1 MKAKEIKAA
10 LLKICFEN
18 VENRLSRIKQAL
30 SDIIDSLLEESR
42 STAGDKHETG
52 RAMLDIER
60 ENISKQLLEVEIL
73 FNLLKKIDI
82 QTKSDYARLG
92 SLVKTEKGIYFIS
105 ISIGAIALNKKTYI
119 CIALNSPMGQAL
131 RGKKKD
137 EEFSFNNEAYKVLLV
152 S

>member
-10 LLKICFEN
+10 LLKTCFEKA
-18 VENRLSRIKQAL
+18 ENRLSKIKQAL
-30 SDIIDSLLEESR
+30 SDITESLLEESR

-60 ENISKQLLEVEIL
+60 ENTSKQLLEVEML
-73 FNLLKKIDI
+73 FNLLRKIDI

-92 SLVKTEKGIYFIS
+92 SLVKTDKGIYFIS

-119 CIALNSPMGQAL
+119 CIALNSPMGQVL

-137 EEFSFNNEAYKVLLV
+137 EEFNFNNRVEKII
-152 S
+152 SIQ

>member
-10 LLKICFEN
+10 LLKICFEKS
-18 VENRLSRIKQAL
+18 ENRLAKIKQAL
-30 SDIIDSLLEESR
+30 SDITESLLEESR

-60 ENISKQLLEVEIL
+60 ENTSKQLLEVEML
-73 FNLLKKIDI
+73 FSLLKKIDI

-92 SLVKTEKGIYFIS
+92 SLVKTDKGSYFIS
-105 ISIGAIALNKKTYI
+105 ISIGAIAVNKNTYI

-137 EEFSFNNEAYKVLLV
+137 EEFNFNNRVERII
-152 S
+152 SIQ